1 MTNNADRKTAGSS
14 ESESASMF
22 DFDLSEV
29 FQRAPDNDLHLVTTW
44 SSSTRSNRSISKEAS
59 NMSYKTLPLLFI
71 NLGGEMIYILDQRLR
86 AQNIPNEKS
95 RKGEWFPLPV
105 LRNFNLSC
113 FYLKFLPFQS
123 LFVFFAFFFTHEYFT
138 SMQAFEFRMI
148 CDKFIY
154 LLRRPTFYSY
164 EINTIH
170 PSMTMS
176 SNVC

>member
-44 SSSTRSNRSISKEAS
+44 SSFTRSNRSISKEAN

-105 LRNFNLSC
+105 LRNFNVSC
-113 FYLKFLPFQS
+113 FYLTFLSYQS
-123 LFVFFAFFFTHEYFT
+123 LFVFFAFFLPLNTSLLCKPLSSEWFVISLSIERVFSLRSGGRLFTP
-138 SMQAFEFRMI
+138 M
-148 CDKFIY
+148 K
-154 LLRRPTFYSY
+154 
-164 EINTIH
+164 
-170 PSMTMS
+170 
-176 SNVC
+176 